1 VGRHRLAAAV
11 LGFSTLASWLII
23 RLICLDLSG
32 IFKPRL
38 LDRAMSPTTASMPD
52 DPVALK
58 ALVAEL
64 QAQNT
69 ALVATVRV
77 FESHVQALQL
87 RIAKLK
93 RQAFGKTS
101 EKVAREIEQL
111 ELALEDLLI
120 AKAEANPAPPE
131 EESEAADPGDAQR
144 KPRRRPRV
152 SADTPRERRVLDPGS
167 ACPDCGGDLRH
178 VGEDVS
184 EMLDMIVATLKVIEI
199 ARVKKSCRACEKM
212 VQPPAPT
219 RPIRGSM
226 ATASLLAYI
235 LVSKF
240 DDHLPLYR
248 LNEIFARMG
257 ADIPDT
263 TLVDWCGRAMQL
275 LKPIVER
282 IEDHVLSSDVLHAD
296 DTPVKVLDRSLSA
309 RSSGELGKGVRKGRI
324 WAYVRDQRP
333 WAGPAPPGAVYKFAA
348 DWKQEHVHEHL
359 RQATGIL
366 QADAYKGYAKLYEPQ
381 ADCTVRLREAACWA
395 HLRRDFHDLWTSTKS
410 SIAREALDRIGAL
423 YDIEAQI
430 TGKTAGERLTI
441 RQANSKPKVE
451 AFRTWAEAQLTRLPT
466 KGDLPNAF
474 RYALARWPAF
484 CLFLEDGRV
493 AIDNNPAE
501 RALRPIGIGRKN
513 WLFAGADTGA
523 ETLARA
529 MTLIETAKMNGHNP
543 QVYLADVLARI
554 NDHKI
559 NRLDELLPWNW
570 KPAPQVAAA
579 A

>member
-1 VGRHRLAAAV
+1 
-11 LGFSTLASWLII
+11 
-23 RLICLDLSG
+23 
-32 IFKPRL
+32 
-38 LDRAMSPTTASMPD
+38 MSPAATSLPD
-52 DPVALK
+52 DPAVLK
-58 ALVAEL
+58 ALVTTL
-64 QAQNT
+64 QAQNS
-69 ALVATVRV
+69 ALSAAVRV
-77 FESHVQALQL
+77 FEQHIQALQL

-120 AKAEANPAPPE
+120 AKAEASPVPPQDESNPA
-131 EESEAADPGDAQR
+131 DPRDAER
-144 KPRRRPRV
+144 KPRRKPRV
-152 SADTPRERRVLDPGS
+152 SAHTLRERRVMDPGS
-167 ACPDCGGDLRH
+167 ACPDCGGQLRR

-184 EMLDMIVATLKVIEI
+184 EMLDMIVATLKVIEV
-199 ARVKKSCRACEKM
+199 ARVKKSCRVCEKM

-219 RPIRGSM
+219 RPIPGSM

-263 TLVDWCGRAMQL
+263 TLVDWCGRAMRL
-275 LKPIVER
+275 LKPLVER
-282 IEDHVLSSDVLHAD
+282 IEAHVLSSDVIHAD
-296 DTPVKVLDRSLSA
+296 DTPIKVLDRKLSA

-324 WAYVRDQRP
+324 WTYVLDQRP
-333 WAGPAPPGAVYKFAA
+333 WAGQAPPGVVYKFAA
-348 DWKQEHVHEHL
+348 DWKQEHVHGHL
-359 RQATGIL
+359 RHATGIL
-366 QADAYKGYAKLYEPQ
+366 QADAYKGYAKLYEPR
-381 ADCTVRLREAACWA
+381 ADGSVQLREAACWA

-410 SIAREALDRIGAL
+410 PIAREALDRIGAL
-423 YDIEAQI
+423 YDIEAKI
-430 TGKTAGERLTI
+430 TGQSADERRAV
-441 RQANSKPKVE
+441 RQAQSRPKVE
-451 AFRTWAEAQLTRLPT
+451 AFRAWADAQLTRLPA
-466 KGDLPNAF
+466 KGDLTNAF
-474 RYALARWPAF
+474 RYALSRWSAF
-484 CLFLEDGRV
+484 CLFLDDGRV

-543 QVYLADVLARI
+543 QAYLTDILERI

-559 NRLDELLPWNW
+559 NRIDELLPWNW
-570 KPAPQVAAA
+570 TPPKLADKAA
-579 A
+579 